1 MGYIYPAA
9 DGHASHSGR
18 HSGSMK
24 HSVKRCRAG
33 VHLII
38 SSDNSV
44 PLSLPSE
51 WFRQVA
57 VMLAQDELFIP
68 RNRSLLFSFE
78 LSSTGL
84 VRSSNNSRMLR
95 GHRTTSVLRLPT
107 SSRHYLMVRNHCCG
121 RVFHLPVHLILP
133 SPIRL
138 SRSAPQLTASQALTR
153 PSLCC
158 VKVVHRGKLTL
169 DYFSSR

>member
-1 MGYIYPAA
+1 
-9 DGHASHSGR
+9 
-18 HSGSMK
+18 MK

-78 LSSTGL
+78 LSSPGPCQILEQFEDAAGSQDKIRVEIAHL
-84 VRSSNNSRMLR
+84 VTSLSYGAQSLLRTCLPPTRSS
-95 GHRTTSVLRLPT
+95 
-107 SSRHYLMVRNHCCG
+107 Y
-121 RVFHLPVHLILP
+121 P
-133 SPIRL
+133 SFPYQAFQK
-138 SRSAPQLTASQALTR
+138 RSAADCKPGA
-153 PSLCC
+153 
-158 VKVVHRGKLTL
+158 H
-169 DYFSSR
+169 